1 MTITG
6 TEVSV
11 QTAISDVLHLLDYIL
26 IATSEDKAGEVEGI
40 ETEDDGSRG
49 RRY

>member
-11 QTAISDVLHLLDYIL
+11 QTAVSDVLHLLDYIL
-26 IATSEDKAGEVEGI
+26 IATSEYEAGEAE
-40 ETEDDGSRG
+40 
-49 RRY
+49 